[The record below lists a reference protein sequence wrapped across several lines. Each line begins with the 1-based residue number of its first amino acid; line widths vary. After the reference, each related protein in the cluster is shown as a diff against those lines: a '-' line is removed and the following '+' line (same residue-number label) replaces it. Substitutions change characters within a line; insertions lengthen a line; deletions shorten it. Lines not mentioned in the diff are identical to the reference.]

1 MFELVGLLIA
11 LVIVYL
17 ILRFLKDPM
26 YIIANSIMGIIIFF
40 VLNLFGFGI
49 TIDIFSVGIVAIG
62 GVAGVLL
69 VLIFHFLGLAF

>member
-1 MFELVGLLIA
+1 MLEIVGLLVA

-40 VLNLFGFGI
+40 VLNLFGLGI
-49 TIDIFSVGIVAIG
+49 PINIFSIGIVAIG
-62 GVAGVLL
+62 GVLGVLL

>member
-1 MFELVGLLIA
+1 MLELLGLVIA
-11 LVIVYL
+11 LLIVYL

-40 VLNLFGFGI
+40 VLNLFGVGI
-49 TIDIFSVGIVAIG
+49 PINIFSVGIVAIG

>member
-1 MFELVGLLIA
+1 MLEIVGLVIA
-11 LVIVYL
+11 LLIVYL

-40 VLNLFGFGI
+40 VLNLFGLGI
-49 TIDIFSVGIVAIG
+49 PINIFSIGIVAIG
-62 GVAGVLL
+62 GVVGVLL

>member
-1 MFELVGLLIA
+1 MLEIVGLVVA

-17 ILRFLKDPM
+17 ILRFLKDPK

-40 VLNLFGFGI
+40 VLNLFGLGI
-49 TIDIFSVGIVAIG
+49 PINIFSIGIVAIG
-62 GVAGVLL
+62 GVLGVLL